1 MYSFEMLLSDASYVG
16 AVCVGWLAKAV
27 ADYLTKKAQ
36 NKAQIEDVP
45 QLIDAEE
52 SAKLPYRV
60 DEENRQARHHLRL
73 AAIDQRLKAHQEAF
87 TLWRRLLGAMH
98 SEEVGKVVLE
108 CQSWWEQNCLYLEP
122 SVREAFV
129 RAYSAAHVH
138 ESLLRSRAET
148 KTVQNNWND
157 ILAASKAI
165 FDAVNLPPLTEIERK
180 DFPKPE

>member
-1 MYSFEMLLSDASYVG
+1 MYSFELVLNAAAYVG
-16 AVCVGWLAKAV
+16 VACLGWFAKAG
-27 ADYLTKKAQ
+27 ADYLSRKAQ
-36 NKAQIEDVP
+36 NKAQIEDASH
-45 QLIDAEE
+45 LIGAEE

-60 DEENRQARHHLRL
+60 EEENRQARHQLRL

-87 TLWRRLLGAMH
+87 TLWRKLLGAMH

-138 ESLLRSRAET
+138 ESLLRSRAE
-148 KTVQNNWND
+148 VVVIQNNWSD

-165 FDAVNLPPLTEIERK
+165 FDAVNLPPLTEIERR
-180 DFPKPE
+180 DFPKPQ

>member
-1 MYSFEMLLSDASYVG
+1 MDSVELLLIVASYAG
-16 AVCVGWLAKAV
+16 ALCLGWFAKAG
-27 ADYLTKKAQ
+27 ADYVGRKAQ

-60 DEENRQARHHLRL
+60 DEETRQARHHLRL
-73 AAIDQRLKAHQEAF
+73 AAIDQRLRAHQEAF
-87 TLWRRLLGAMH
+87 TLWRKLLGAMH
-98 SEEVGKVVLE
+98 SEDVGKVVLE
-108 CQSWWEQNCLYLEP
+108 CQSWWEKNCLYLEP

-138 ESLLRSRAET
+138 ESLLKSRAET
-148 KTVQNNWND
+148 KTIQNNWSD

-165 FDAVNLPPLTEIERK
+165 FDAVNLPPLTEVERK
-180 DFPKPE
+180 DFPKAE